1 MARAAD
7 RPHSNRFRWGR
18 RARLG
23 QGDGVLGGGGA
34 RLVGTGT
41 PPGLELAPGVAAML
55 GADPF
60 AAVVVGADAVDE
72 ATLLVHLAKHPLAE
86 EQRRI
91 AQLLIGE
98 IVVSTRGIDIRFC
111 TNGIEQI
118 VAELQPI
125 EERHA

>member
-1 MARAAD
+1 
-7 RPHSNRFRWGR
+7 
-18 RARLG
+18 
-23 QGDGVLGGGGA
+23 
-34 RLVGTGT
+34 
-41 PPGLELAPGVAAML
+41 ML

-125 EERHA
+125 EER